1 MGYIYQVIVGIVDA
15 IGILE
20 WMPFLVVVVVVVVM
34 RSVMMSVVLVMMRY
48 VVEEGI
54 KQKVFPETKTHSIYG
69 QQRGT

>member
-54 KQKVFPETKTHSIYG
+54 K
-69 QQRGT
+69 